1 MKKSMFSSVE
11 WLAGLSCGEKE
22 RGAVQM
28 TVAGELSPSASFLS
42 SPSPSS
48 SSSSSS
54 YYSLSSS
61 SLSSSSSFFISSQS
75 SLDEQRR
82 AGSTSPDFRPNS
94 CPSSPGSQHS
104 SRSSSPA
111 PCSSSSS
118 PAATAAATSVGV
130 TDEEEEE
137 EAEEEEGDAPRHGPR
152 RAAGFCRR
160 ARTAF
165 STAQLAELE
174 SSFRRRRYL
183 SVAERGELG
192 RQLGMSDLQV
202 KTWFQNRRMKQKRE
216 ELGAR
221 GGGAFP
227 HVPAPPLFPLAPP
240 LASWLAP
247 LGARAPPLS
256 APPAFAAPP
265 CCPYLLL
272 Y

>member
-1 MKKSMFSSVE
+1 MTKSMFSSVE
-11 WLAGLSCGEKE
+11 WLAGLSCGEME
-22 RGAVQM
+22 T
-28 TVAGELSPSASFLS
+28 TVAGELSSSASFLS

-48 SSSSSS
+48 S

-61 SLSSSSSFFISSQS
+61 SSPSTFFISSQS

-82 AGSTSPDFRPNS
+82 AGSTSPDCRPNS
-94 CPSSPGSQHS
+94 CPSSPAGSQHS

-111 PCSSSSS
+111 PCSSSSGSS
-118 PAATAAATSVGV
+118 PAAAAATSGGV
-130 TDEEEEE
+130 TDEEEEV
-137 EAEEEEGDAPRHGPR
+137 EEEGDAPRHGPR

-165 STAQLAELE
+165 SSAQLAELE

-227 HVPAPPLFPLAPP
+227 HVPPLFPLAPP
-240 LASWLAP
+240 LASWLTP
-247 LGARAPPLS
+247 LGALAPPLS
-256 APPAFAAPP
+256 APPAFSAPP

>member
-1 MKKSMFSSVE
+1 MTKSMFSSVE
-11 WLAGLSCGEKE
+11 WLAGISCGEKE
-22 RGAVQM
+22 RGAVE
-28 TVAGELSPSASFLS
+28 TTAVAGELSPSASFLS
-42 SPSPSS
+42 SPSPSPSSSYYS

-54 YYSLSSS
+54 P
-61 SLSSSSSFFISSQS
+61 SSFFISSQS

-94 CPSSPGSQHS
+94 CPSSPAGSQHS

-111 PCSSSSS
+111 PCSSSSGSS
-118 PAATAAATSVGV
+118 PAAAATSGGV
-130 TDEEEEE
+130 TD
-137 EAEEEEGDAPRHGPR
+137 EEEGDAPRHGPR

-165 STAQLAELE
+165 SSAQLAELE

-227 HVPAPPLFPLAPP
+227 HVPPLYPLAPP
-240 LASWLAP
+240 LASWLTP
-247 LGARAPPLS
+247 LGALAPPLS
-256 APPAFAAPP
+256 APPAFSAPP